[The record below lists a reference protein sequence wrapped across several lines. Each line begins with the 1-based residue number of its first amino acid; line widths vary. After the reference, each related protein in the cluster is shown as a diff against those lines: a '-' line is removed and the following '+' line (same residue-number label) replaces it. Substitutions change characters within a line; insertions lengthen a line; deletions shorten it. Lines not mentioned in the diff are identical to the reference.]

1 MKNTTAKL
9 FLVILIVLG
18 SSGCS
23 YQESLAPNESD
34 PYEEVNRSLYSF
46 NENLDKAILEPVADS
61 YDFILPKTIQTG
73 VQNFLITLTTLSPL
87 QINFFKGNYQN
98 H

>member
-23 YQESLAPNESD
+23 YQESLAPNEND
-34 PYEEVNRSLYSF
+34 PYEKSIDHSIALM
-46 NENLDKAILEPVADS
+46 
-61 YDFILPKTIQTG
+61 KTWI
-73 VQNFLITLTTLSPL
+73 
-87 QINFFKGNYQN
+87 K
-98 H
+98 

>member
-1 MKNTTAKL
+1 MTNTTAKI

-18 SSGCS
+18 SSSCS
-23 YQESLAPNESD
+23 YQGSLAPNEND
-34 PYEEVNRSLYSF
+34 PYEEINRSVYSF

-73 VQNFLITLTTLSPL
+73 VQNFFNNANLSLIH
-87 QINFFKGNYQN
+87 I
-98 H
+98 

>member
-23 YQESLAPNESD
+23 YQESLAPNEND

-46 NENLDKAILEPVADS
+46 NENLDKVILEPVADS

-73 VQNFLITLTTLSPL
+73 VQNFFNNAKYTITYL
-87 QINFFKGNYQN
+87 
-98 H
+98 

>member
-23 YQESLAPNESD
+23 YQESLAPNEND

-46 NENLDKAILEPVADS
+46 NEN
-61 YDFILPKTIQTG
+61 
-73 VQNFLITLTTLSPL
+73 
-87 QINFFKGNYQN
+87 
-98 H
+98 